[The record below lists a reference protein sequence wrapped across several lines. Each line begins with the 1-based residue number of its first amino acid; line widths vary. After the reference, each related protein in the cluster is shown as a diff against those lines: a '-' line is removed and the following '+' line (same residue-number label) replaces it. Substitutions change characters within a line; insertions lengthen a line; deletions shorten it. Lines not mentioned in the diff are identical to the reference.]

1 MRLEEKRNEKEEE
14 KRWKNNEFKNK
25 KKTLCSLYVQL
36 FYSNS
41 NELFVA

>member
-25 KKTLCSLYVQL
+25 KNTMFVVCPTLLL
-36 FYSNS
+36 
-41 NELFVA
+41 